1 MLKYSKYLILV
12 FLFSSIV
19 ATGQINIRHFMSMG
33 KNALMDNDYTSA
45 VQYFNVI
52 INHEPD
58 LFEPYF
64 LRGVAKYSLG
74 DYQGAERDFTV
85 SIQMHPMYSHAYH
98 YRGVTRDLLL
108 DYHNALQDY
117 NRGIGLDP
125 FNADIYISRGATRL
139 HMKSYISAI
148 KDFDQAVEYNANN
161 PMAYLNRAIAK
172 GLLKDYEGA
181 IEDCNHAIRLDYFNT
196 QAYLKRGVIKLETE
210 NYDGALE
217 DFEQAIK
224 LEPNDSYAYF
234 NRALSKIYLADT
246 TGAIRDLSK
255 VLSMDPYNALT
266 YYNRALLKAQQE
278 DYLGAIDDFNRV
290 LMLNPDNIYTY
301 YNRATVKH
309 QLEDYEGAIDD
320 YTMAISL
327 FPDFAGAY
335 LNRSA
340 AKGSINDQAGA
351 KEDYDRAISI
361 VNAMNTDG
369 GIDEQLLTE
378 YADSTYF
385 NDIIKFEAE
394 FSGGQ
399 AVEGDQEKPDVSIAI
414 EPDFI
419 VQYFKDEELYIQ
431 LKRGGHFVE
440 KLYDYPY
447 KNNQTLLVGIT
458 NQEILLSL
466 DEAEKQLKI
475 ADSVIV
481 YEPRSYKA
489 FFYKG
494 MINGMVKNYSSSLAA
509 YTRAIELQPD
519 FAMAYF
525 NRANILLLME
535 ESVYQEGA
543 ISQNVTI
550 NWGKAEP
557 QTVKKTSVE
566 INYKKVLQNLDKAI
580 LLQPKWGFAYFNR
593 ANLKVRLKD
602 YKGAIADYASAIQH
616 QPDLAEAYFNRGLTH
631 IFMKNNISGCE
642 DLGKAGE
649 LGIHDAYKAINRYC
663 YK

>member
-1 MLKYSKYLILV
+1 MIKYSKYLILV
-12 FLFSSIV
+12 FVFSCLIAS
-19 ATGQINIRHFMSMG
+19 GQVNIRHFMSMG

-45 VQYFNVI
+45 VQYFNVV

-85 SIQMHPMYSHAYH
+85 SIQRHPMYSHAYH

-108 DYHNALQDY
+108 DYHNAIQDY
-117 NRGIGLDP
+117 NKGLELDP

-139 HMKSYISAI
+139 HMKSYINAIDDFDHAI
-148 KDFDQAVEYNANN
+148 KYNANN
-161 PMAYLNRAIAK
+161 PMAFLNRAIAK
-172 GLLKDYEGA
+172 GLLKDFEGA
-181 IEDCNHAIRLDYFNT
+181 IKDCNQAIRLDYFNT

-210 NYDGALE
+210 DYEGALE
-217 DFEQAIK
+217 DFEQAIA
-224 LEPNDSYAYF
+224 LESNDSYAYF

-246 TGAIRDLSK
+246 SGAIKDLNR
-255 VLSMDPYNALT
+255 VLAMDPYNALT
-266 YYNRALLKAQQE
+266 YYNRALLRAQQE
-278 DYLGAIDDFNRV
+278 DFIGAIDDFNRV
-290 LMLNPDNIYTY
+290 LMLNPDNIYTF

-309 QLEDYEGAIDD
+309 RMEDFEGAIDD
-320 YTMAISL
+320 YTKAISL
-327 FPDFAGAY
+327 FPEFAGAY

-340 AKGSINDQAGA
+340 AKGNMNDPAGAQEDYEKAIAIVNSMNDEGDINDQLM
-351 KEDYDRAISI
+351 KK
-361 VNAMNTDG
+361 
-369 GIDEQLLTE
+369 

-385 NDIIKFEAE
+385 DDIIKFEAD
-394 FSGGQ
+394 FSGTQ
-399 AVEGDQEKPDVSIAI
+399 TAHGDQDQPDISIAI
-414 EPDFI
+414 EQEFI
-419 VQYFKDEELYIQ
+419 VQYFKDEALYIQ

-466 DEAEKQLKI
+466 DEAKKQLKI
-475 ADSVIV
+475 ADSVII
-481 YEPRSYKA
+481 YEPRSYRA

-494 MINGMVKNYSSSLAA
+494 MINGMVKNYSSALSA
-509 YTRAIELQPD
+509 YNRAIELQPD

-525 NRANILLLME
+525 NRANILLEME
-535 ESVYQEGA
+535 ESVHQEDA

-550 NWGKAEP
+550 TWGKAEP
-557 QTVKKTSVE
+557 QAAKKPSVE
-566 INYKKVLQNLDKAI
+566 VNYKKVLQNLDKAI
-580 LLQPKWGFAYFNR
+580 LLQPKWSFAYFNR

-602 YKGAIADYASAIQH
+602 YVGAIADYSSAIQH
-616 QPDLAEAYFNRGLTH
+616 KPDLAEAYFNRGLTH
-631 IFMKNNISGCE
+631 VFLKNKVAGCE